1 VDKAA
6 LLKRRATDT
15 TDTVPIGDIGNVTV
29 RALSQ
34 GEVSEAKESDD
45 YESVLIS
52 RALLDPVMT
61 VDEVREWLNT
71 APAGDAVAVMD
82 KIADLSDLTEG
93 ARKSGVAGVRAGRAG
108 RVSTPPRRKAR

>member
-34 GEVSEAKESDD
+34 GEVSRAKDDDD
-45 YESVLIS
+45 YESKLIS
-52 RALLDPVMT
+52 SALIDPEMT
-61 VDEVREWLNT
+61 QAEVREWLDT
-71 APAGDAVAVMD
+71 APAGDTVAVMD

-93 ARKSGVAGVRAGRAG
+93 ARKSGVAGVRTGRAG
-108 RVSTPPRRKAR
+108 RVSTPSRRKAR